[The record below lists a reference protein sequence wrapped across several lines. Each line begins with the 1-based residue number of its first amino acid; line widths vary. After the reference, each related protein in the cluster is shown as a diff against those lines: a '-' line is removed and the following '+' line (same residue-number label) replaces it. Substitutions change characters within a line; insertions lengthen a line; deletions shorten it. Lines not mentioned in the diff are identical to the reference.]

1 MSLKGHATGHYVA
14 IKPDDVE
21 KVSDGGIVL
30 ATEYDSNL
38 KSREEAAS
46 TRGTVI
52 DIGPDAW
59 KAFGSDEPW
68 AKVGDKV
75 HFVRHAS
82 KIIED
87 TDDMKDGMPAKIF
100 ILVDENVIWN
110 EDK

>member
-1 MSLKGHATGHYVA
+1 MRLKGKVTGHYIA
-14 IKPDDVE
+14 IKPDDIE

-30 ATEYDSNL
+30 AAEYDSNL

-46 TRGTVI
+46 TRGVII

-59 KAFGSDEPW
+59 KAFESDKPW
-68 AKVGDKV
+68 AKVGDIV

-87 TDDMKDGMPAKIF
+87 TSDMKDGKPTKIF
-100 ILVDENVIWN
+100 VLVDENVIWN
-110 EDK
+110 EDA